1 MFFEK
6 SIMIH
11 EEIFASSR
19 LSIMGEA
26 VFTSDTEG
34 ALIYKNHAFDR
45 LCRTKHC
52 NSIIMEKVPE
62 GDEIL
67 SDIYNFGGAD
77 FEFDMLTVDLFGEK
91 SVICTDKKLNCQ
103 NFPIMKNTRFYTGFE
118 GFGVSALIPVF
129 GGRVLKL
136 LNRSDNKNNVIE
148 PMSDFTVGYF
158 CFDSVADSAVRA
170 LKEKLMVYGFR
181 IDGDMR
187 FSQSPV
193 CNVNIFDT
201 MLVIQTLILAVMSK
215 SSERRVSVRINQRE
229 GMCNIIAET
238 ASAGSLRGSRVKP
251 QELFADDEEGMK
263 VINSLVGFC
272 SLYSWKLI
280 ARVDPKS
287 VAMALCLPIHNVES
301 VRFRNE
307 TDKNCIIA
315 IEQVMPLIEAGIDKI
330 VKAKENR

>member
-1 MFFEK
+1 
-6 SIMIH
+6 
-11 EEIFASSR
+11 
-19 LSIMGEA
+19 
-26 VFTSDTEG
+26 
-34 ALIYKNHAFDR
+34 
-45 LCRTKHC
+45 
-52 NSIIMEKVPE
+52 MEKVPE

-67 SDIYNFGGAD
+67 SAIYNFGGAD

-91 SVICTDKKLNCQ
+91 SVICTDKKLKGE
-103 NFPIMKNTRFYTGFE
+103 NFPIMKNSRFYTGFE

-136 LNRSDNKNNVIE
+136 LTKSGSKNDVVE

-158 CFDSVADSAVRA
+158 CLDSVADCAIRA

-193 CNVNIFDT
+193 CNVNLFDT
-201 MLVIQTLILAVMSK
+201 MLVIQTLILAVMNK
-215 SSERRVSVRINQRE
+215 SNDRRVSVRVNQRE
-229 GMCNIIAET
+229 GMCSIIAEAACT
-238 ASAGSLRGSRVKP
+238 GSLRGSRVRP
-251 QELFADDEEGMK
+251 EELFDDDEEGLR
-263 VINSLVGFC
+263 VINSLVSFC

-280 ARVDPKS
+280 ARIDSKS
-287 VAMALCLPIHNVES
+287 VAIALCLPIHNVEA

-307 TDKNCIIA
+307 TDKNCQITIK
-315 IEQVMPLIEAGIDKI
+315 QVMPIIEDGIDTI

>member
-1 MFFEK
+1 
-6 SIMIH
+6 MIH

-26 VFTSDTEG
+26 VCTSDTDG
-34 ALIYKNHAFDR
+34 ALIYKNRAFDR

-67 SDIYNFGGAD
+67 SAIYNFGGAD

-136 LNRSDNKNNVIE
+136 LTKSGSKNDVVE

-158 CFDSVADSAVRA
+158 CLDSVADCAVRA

-193 CNVNIFDT
+193 CNVNLFDT
-201 MLVIQTLILAVMSK
+201 MLVIQTLILAVMNK
-215 SSERRVSVRINQRE
+215 SNDRRVSVRINQRE
-229 GMCNIIAET
+229 GMCNIIAE
-238 ASAGSLRGSRVKP
+238 AACAGSLRDSRVKP
-251 QELFADDEEGMK
+251 EELFADDEESAR
-263 VINSLVGFC
+263 VINSLVNFC

-280 ARVDPKS
+280 ARVKQES
-287 VAMALCLPIHNVES
+287 VALALCMPVHNVES
-301 VRFRNE
+301 VKFRNK
-307 TDKNCIIA
+307 TDKNCTVA
-315 IEQVMPLIEAGIDKI
+315 IKQVMPFIEDGIEKI
-330 VKAKENR
+330 IKAQKNR